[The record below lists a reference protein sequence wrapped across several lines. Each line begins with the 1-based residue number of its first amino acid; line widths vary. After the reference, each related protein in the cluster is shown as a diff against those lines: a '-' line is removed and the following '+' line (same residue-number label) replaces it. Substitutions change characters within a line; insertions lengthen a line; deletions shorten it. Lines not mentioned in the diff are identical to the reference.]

1 MAYGLLVLHT
11 HPEQGK
17 RGQVFY
23 AVKTRREA
31 ARIRELTR
39 DPRDYEI
46 VEVTD

>member
-1 MAYGLLVLHT
+1 MAYGLLVLDT
-11 HPEQGK
+11 HPEPSK
-17 RGQVFY
+17 WGQVFY
-23 AVKTRREA
+23 AVNTRLEA